1 MFGKD
6 AGAPGESKLNS
17 IIGKGSNCEG
27 EIAVAGGLKVDG
39 NFKGSIKADSVFV
52 GKEAVLDATIDVNV
66 AVIGGKVVGDV
77 IARQS
82 LELQAKAELVGNV
95 VTKQLIVA
103 ETAVLD
109 GYCDM
114 GQKERHAKPRPAKP
128 GAPAEK
134 PAPTPTA
141 APAPTPGPA
150 APAPAATPAAG
161 PPATAAGGSATPLT
175 FKRADGTPVEQPNAG
190 GHHGGHK

>member
-52 GKEAVLDATIDVNV
+52 GKEAVLDAAIEVNV

-114 GQKERHAKPRPAKP
+114 GQKERHSAPRPAKP
-128 GAPAEK
+128 AAAEKEK
-134 PAPTPTA
+134 PAPAAAATP
-141 APAPTPGPA
+141 APAT
-150 APAPAATPAAG
+150 PAPAAAPPAAG
-161 PPATAAGGSATPLT
+161 APPAAAAGGSATPLT